1 MNGQKRCYNC
11 MRILEEEKHQE
22 ICPWCGFE
30 EKKYIAGG
38 QCLPPGTT
46 LLNGRYLIGRKLSQG
61 GFGITYIGWD
71 NALEHKV
78 AVKEYY
84 PSEFVERDTTK
95 SYSVSVRKQSDLVS
109 RERDNF
115 VKEARILYS
124 LSSCPGI
131 VHIENIIENENDTS
145 YLIMELLEGVTLKQ
159 YRDEHRN
166 QQLDPKEALELM
178 KPVIRSMQEVH

>member
-95 SYSVSVRKQSDLVS
+95 SYSVFGSNS
-109 RERDNF
+109 R
-115 VKEARILYS
+115 
-124 LSSCPGI
+124 
-131 VHIENIIENENDTS
+131 
-145 YLIMELLEGVTLKQ
+145 
-159 YRDEHRN
+159 
-166 QQLDPKEALELM
+166 
-178 KPVIRSMQEVH
+178 VIW